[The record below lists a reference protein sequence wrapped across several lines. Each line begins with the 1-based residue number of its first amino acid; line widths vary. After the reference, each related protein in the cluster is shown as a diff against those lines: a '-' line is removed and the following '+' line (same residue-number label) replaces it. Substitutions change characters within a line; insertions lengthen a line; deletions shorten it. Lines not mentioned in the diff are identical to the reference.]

1 MERVCVSI
9 SGRMRV
15 RSPEGAGW
23 YDLELLRIYIEE
35 GADSEEEQWVTASET
50 ESDNESDTDESED
63 GQGD

>member
-1 MERVCVSI
+1 
-9 SGRMRV
+9 MRV

-23 YDLELLRIYIEE
+23 YDLELLRVYIEE